1 MTTLVNLSRRDFLK
15 AGAGFAGALVLGFE
29 LGCARSEENA
39 SAGAPGEIFNP
50 NAWLEITPAGA
61 VIINVPWTELGQ
73 GVLTAMSMILA
84 EELEADWHA
93 VEIRKAWNDPRFGRM
108 GTGGS
113 RSIRTSW
120 DPVRQAGA
128 TARIM
133 LETAAAQRWNVPRH
147 EVHAVDSRVLHDPTG
162 RSLGFGELAAAAARL
177 EPPAEAPL
185 KKRGQRHL
193 VGRSVPRVDA
203 AEKARGQALFGC
215 DHRFAG
221 LLRAVVARC
230 PLPGGQMRAFDPARA
245 LALPGVKHVVVISN
259 GVAVLADT
267 TWAALKGRDALQIDW
282 DQGPHTTLTSA
293 DIEAQLAA
301 AAPDQA
307 QVMRSDGDFQDAVG
321 RAAATVEAVYELP
334 YLSHSPMEPMNGTAW
349 IEGDHCEVWGPIQS
363 VTWAQS
369 VAAQAAGVPEENVRV
384 QPTYSGGGFG
394 RRLMVDYVKEV
405 VEIAR
410 AVDGR
415 ATGQKVQLFW
425 TREEDTRHGFYRPAS
440 RHTLR
445 AALDDQGRVTGWS
458 CHLACPSISGQLDPS
473 RFPDGRDEGAVDGA
487 VNLPYGIDNLQV
499 LYSMVNTPVPVGW
512 LRSVYNTQN
521 ALANECF
528 LDEVARAAGR
538 DPVQMRLDL
547 LPTDS
552 RLRRTLERAARAW
565 GWPGPAPA
573 GRGWGVACHACFGS
587 FVTCLAEVGVEGGQ
601 VRVHRLLS
609 VVDCGPVVHPDGLK
623 NQMEGGAVYALSALL
638 REQITVQ
645 DGRVQQSNFDDY
657 RPLRLHEMPAIEVIA
672 LDNEDPIGGIG
683 EPGYPAVGP
692 AVLNAIFDLTGQRV
706 RRLPLEGNFTG

>member
-15 AGAGFAGALVLGFE
+15 AGAGFAGALVLGFD
-29 LGCARSEENA
+29 LGCARAEKNA
-39 SAGAPGEIFNP
+39 PAGGTGEVFNP
-50 NAWLEITPAGA
+50 NAWLEITPAGT

-84 EELEADWHA
+84 EELEADWQA

-120 DPVRQAGA
+120 DPVRRAGA
-128 TARIM
+128 TARVM
-133 LETAAAQRWNVPRH
+133 FETAAAQRWGVPRR
-147 EVHAVDSRVLHDPTG
+147 EVRAVDAQVLHDATG
-162 RSLGFGELAAAAARL
+162 RKLSFGELAAAAALL
-177 EPPAEAPL
+177 EAPQDVPL

-193 VGRSVPRVDA
+193 VGRSVPRIDA
-203 AEKARGQALFGC
+203 AEKAQGRALFGC
-215 DHRFAG
+215 DHRFEG
-221 LLRAVVARC
+221 MLRAVVARC
-230 PLPGGQMRAFDPARA
+230 PVLGGQMRAFDPAGA
-245 LALPGVKHVVVISN
+245 LAVPGVRQVVAISN
-259 GVAVLADT
+259 GVAVLADS
-267 TWAALKGRDALQIDW
+267 TWAALKGREALQIDW
-282 DQGPHTTLTSA
+282 DQGPHTALASA
-293 DIEAQLAA
+293 DIDALLAA
-301 AAPDQA
+301 PSADQA
-307 QVMRSDGDFQDAVG
+307 QVMRREGDFPGARD
-321 RAAATVEAVYELP
+321 RAAATVDAVYELP
-334 YLSHSPMEPMNGTAW
+334 FLSHSPMEPMNGTAW
-349 IEGDHCEVWGPIQS
+349 IEGDRCEVWGPIQS
-363 VTWAQS
+363 VTWAQG
-369 VAAQAAGVPEENVRV
+369 VAAAAAGVPEENVRV

-410 AVDGR
+410 AADPG

-425 TREEDTRHGFYRPAS
+425 TREENTRHGFYRPAS
-440 RHTLR
+440 RHTLQ
-445 AALDDQGRVTGWS
+445 ATLDAKGRISGWS
-458 CHLACPSISGQLDPS
+458 CHLACPSISGQLDPT
-473 RFPDGRDEGAVDGA
+473 RFTDGRDEGAVDGA
-487 VNLPYGIDNLQV
+487 VNLPYRIDNLQV

-528 LDEVARAAGR
+528 LDEVARTAGR
-538 DPVQMRLDL
+538 DPVQLRLDL

-552 RLRRTLERAARAW
+552 RLRRTLERAAKAW
-565 GWPGPAPA
+565 NWPGPAPA

-587 FVTCLAEVGVEGGQ
+587 FVTCLAEIGVENGQ

-623 NQMEGGAVYALSALL
+623 NQMEGGAAYALSAML
-638 REQITVQ
+638 REQITVK

-657 RPLRLHEMPAIEVIA
+657 RPLRLHEMPEIEVIA